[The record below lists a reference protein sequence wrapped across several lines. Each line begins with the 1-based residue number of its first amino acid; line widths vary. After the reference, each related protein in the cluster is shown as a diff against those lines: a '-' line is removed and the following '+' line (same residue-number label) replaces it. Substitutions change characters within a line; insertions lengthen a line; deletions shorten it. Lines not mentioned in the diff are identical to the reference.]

1 MNATH
6 AAWEVAHKELDAT
19 AVGIGDHVG
28 IRGAMERKMAES
40 EEGKE
45 KHAGSERKEWQRMS
59 RGGIGAMGGSRR
71 EWVLKKTN
79 VGA

>member
-1 MNATH
+1 MERVNATH

-19 AVGIGDHVG
+19 AVGIGNHVG

-45 KHAGSERKEWQRMS
+45 KHAGSERKE
-59 RGGIGAMGGSRR
+59 
-71 EWVLKKTN
+71 
-79 VGA
+79 